1 MCDLTLDE
9 LKEAYAESNP
19 KSRAAYEAAAEYIP
33 GGISGNVRFVAPF
46 PLYMKKGEGAW
57 LTDFDGHRYVDYV
70 LSYGPLIHG
79 HGNAYVRQ
87 AAESYLAEH
96 GTWLYGA
103 SHELE
108 LEFAKL
114 IHSYFPSMEMMRFT
128 NSGTE
133 ANLLAVRLARAFT
146 GRRRIAKFEGH
157 YHGGLNA
164 LLISTG
170 PKLQMA
176 GDAKKPNS
184 VPESAGIA
192 KDELQ
197 DTIVLPF
204 NDLSAAKQI
213 LEEHC
218 EEIAAVILEPFQ
230 GGTIPATQEF
240 IHGLRE
246 ITKRLGVLL
255 VMDEVKTGF
264 CISMNGAQGYYGV
277 IPDLTAL
284 GKIVGGGMPIGV
296 LGGRRDIMQ
305 MIAPGGSYLPGI
317 GLKHTEKV
325 ENLYHS
331 GTYNAHP
338 LILAMGKASIELL
351 AQKFDAL
358 VENTERLKR
367 GIKKSYASHG
377 IHVLTPGVGA
387 LFNVYVT
394 DKDEIR
400 NYRDTKDCDLILR
413 KAMDYALVLEGVYN
427 KPGKRYNISTA
438 HTKDVIEFTLKA
450 FERAFRRV
458 GKAYEVDMK

>member
-1 MCDLTLDE
+1 MCDLTLEE
-9 LKEAYAESNP
+9 LKEAYAERNP

-46 PLYMKKGEGAW
+46 PLYMKHGKGAW
-57 LTDFDGHRYVDYV
+57 LTDLDGHRYVDYV

-87 AAESYLAEH
+87 AAEIYLSEH

-114 IHSYFPSMEMMRFT
+114 INSYVPSMEMMRFT

-133 ANLLAVRLARAFT
+133 SNLLAVRLARAFT

-170 PKLQMA
+170 PSLTMA
-176 GDAKKPNS
+176 GDEKQPNA

-192 KDELQ
+192 QDELQ
-197 DTIVLPF
+197 DTIILPF
-204 NDLSAAKQI
+204 NDLEACRKI
-213 LEEHC
+213 LEARC

-230 GGTIPATQEF
+230 SGTIPATEEF
-240 IHGLRE
+240 IQGLRN
-246 ITKRLGVLL
+246 ITQELGMLL
-255 VMDEVKTGF
+255 VFDEVKTGF
-264 CISMNGAQGYYGV
+264 CISMHGAQGYYG
-277 IPDLTAL
+277 ITPDLTTL

-296 LGGRRDIMQ
+296 LGGRRDIME

-317 GLKHTEKV
+317 GPKHTEKV

-338 LILAMGKASIELL
+338 LILAMGKASVELL
-351 AQKFDAL
+351 DQKFDEL
-358 VENTERLKR
+358 VENTERLKQ
-367 GIKKSYASHG
+367 GIQRIFASHG
-377 IHVLTPGVGA
+377 IRVLTPGVAA
-387 LFNVYVT
+387 LLQLHVT
-394 DKDEIR
+394 DKEKIQ
-400 NYRDTKDCDLILR
+400 NYRDTKACDQTLR
-413 KAMDYALVLEGVYN
+413 KKMDYALLLEGVYN

-438 HTKDVIEFTLKA
+438 HTKDVMELTLDA
-450 FERAFRRV
+450 FERAFR
-458 GKAYEVDMK
+458 KM